1 MKSKLSVKLVL
12 LAASTVLLV
21 GICGLLYMKNLSNQ
35 EAKVTEKVE
44 EPFKEEERIANEL
57 EGMGELE
64 KLASILTE
72 TNSNFGG
79 IYINEKGEN
88 VYLLKHKGSN
98 DEKLIKEMNPEAKI
112 EYVKYSAAEIREFQD
127 LLMQRSDLGVQLV
140 FAENNRIELLISEE
154 MYEKHKEQ
162 ILDGID
168 ESILTVRFGTFKVI
182 DQFGAA

>member
-21 GICGLLYMKNLSNQ
+21 GICGLLYVKNLNNQ
-35 EAKVTEKVE
+35 EAKVT
-44 EPFKEEERIANEL
+44 
-57 EGMGELE
+57 
-64 KLASILTE
+64 
-72 TNSNFGG
+72 
-79 IYINEKGEN
+79 
-88 VYLLKHKGSN
+88 
-98 DEKLIKEMNPEAKI
+98 KEMNPEAKI

-127 LLMQRSDLGVQLV
+127 LLMQRSDLGVQFV

-168 ESILTVRFGTFKVI
+168 ESILIVRFGTFKVI